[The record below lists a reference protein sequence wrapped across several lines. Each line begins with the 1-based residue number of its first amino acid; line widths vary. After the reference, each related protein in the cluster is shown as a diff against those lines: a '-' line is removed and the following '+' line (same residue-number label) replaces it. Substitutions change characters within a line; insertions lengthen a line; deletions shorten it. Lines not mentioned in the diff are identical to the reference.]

1 MVGLH
6 MSDDEVGLNLSMRG
20 ELLGEVTLRRASM
33 LLLLTASALSLI
45 CFACGSESGS
55 KIVAGDAFRW
65 GPGHPRQNQDGG
77 GQLMNDSA
85 LPDGLGGSETSDD
98 GVALNDLAQTG
109 DGALPDLSADGFQ
122 QGLDVGDDQAM
133 EEVIEVPIEDVECH
147 FIPEVGVFSPVL
159 ECFWDDPEEKVNFND
174 VVMAPVV
181 ANLTDDNHD
190 GVVDLKDTPDVAFL
204 TYRREEDGCCNSPSV
219 LRVVSG
225 SCQGALEV
233 QGGDEARLHEHFY
246 IASPTMDNS
255 SGLAIG
261 DIDNDGKPEIV
272 AMKVGGGTVAY
283 SEVRYDSFP
292 PTVLGAS
299 EWTLVGAVDEV
310 TALSGADEFDAAG
323 VTSSTASSRIL
334 LDWKFVGEG
343 AIAIPAVKVIVYARV
358 QGNPAALRAVLV
370 SGSKEAL
377 SDPVEML
384 PAQGWQRLVF
394 QFTRNPLS
402 SDKLWKAANLAAL
415 QVGIEHSGPTGVQ
428 LDVSKLD
435 VVVGWLAEEWQSVHP
450 KGADILTAVQPAIA
464 DLDKDGKAEVVVGR
478 VVLNG
483 ADGTK
488 LWKGTAGLGTNS
500 FFGPIG
506 SAADLDLDGQL
517 EVFAGNSMYSAAGET
532 LWSYDYGSDGSG
544 CNAQGYPCDGFNA
557 TGNFDDDDFGELAVI
572 RRGVL
577 YILEHSGEL
586 LARIVLPGDNCSYN
600 EGGPPTV
607 ADFDGD
613 EFPEVGVAGAD
624 FYVVFDLECC
634 AALPQ
639 CTEVKADAPQ
649 CAGPGIRWQVPNF
662 DCSSRVTG
670 SSVFDFEGDGQAEV
684 IYNDE
689 QLFRIFRGTDGE
701 ILFEEGNLS
710 HTRLEYPLVAD
721 TDNDGNAEIVIVE
734 NGKSG
739 YDHIPIQIWGD
750 AQNRWV
756 PTRRI
761 WNQHTY
767 HITNITEVGL
777 LPEGGEEPNWLVY
790 NNYRQNLPDFEPFLA
805 PDLQVEM
812 LAPENENC
820 GSSVT
825 LKAKVCNLG
834 ELWVPPGVSVLF
846 FDGATQLPL
855 ECQESS
861 TAVKVQLEPGQCV
874 VSHCT
879 TGWAGGPG
887 ETKVVRICVDGFDY
901 SCMGPGIY
909 NECDEANNAEDQ
921 YLTTCLL

>member
-1 MVGLH
+1 MT
-6 MSDDEVGLNLSMRG
+6 NL
-20 ELLGEVTLRRASM
+20 LALIFLAFLGM
-33 LLLLTASALSLI
+33 
-45 CFACGSESGS
+45 ACGADTTTT
-55 KIVAGDAFRW
+55 IIADDDLQW
-65 GPGHPRQNQDGG
+65 GPGNPPQNTDTDGG
-77 GQLMNDSA
+77 ATPND
-85 LPDGLGGSETSDD
+85 TSRRTEGYGD
-98 GVALNDLAQTG
+98 GVSPVDALKAG
-109 DGALPDLSADGFQ
+109 DGEWSADSGTDGVQ
-122 QGLDVGDDQAM
+122 PGSDAAGDQTVT
-133 EEVIEVPIEDVECH
+133 EVIEVPVEGIECH
-147 FIPEVGVFSPVL
+147 YVPEVGVFSPVL
-159 ECFWDDPEEKVNFND
+159 ECFWDDPEEKTKHND

-204 TYRREEDGCCNSPSV
+204 TYRREEDGCCNAPSV

-233 QGGDEARLHEHFY
+233 QGGDKARLHEHFY
-246 IASPTMDNS
+246 IATPTMDNS

-261 DIDNDGKPEIV
+261 DIDSDGRPEIV

-283 SEVRYDSFP
+283 SETRYDVFP
-292 PTVLGAS
+292 STSVVVTD
-299 EWTLVGAVDEV
+299 WTLVGAPDEV
-310 TALSGADEFDAAG
+310 TALSGPDEYDATG
-323 VTSSTASSRIL
+323 VTSTAASSRIM
-334 LDWKFVGEG
+334 LDWQFVGDG
-343 AIAIPAVKVIVYARV
+343 AIAVPAVKVIVYARV
-358 QGNPAALRAVLV
+358 NSNPAALKAVLV
-370 SGSKEAL
+370 SGAQEAA
-377 SDPVEML
+377 SEPVEML
-384 PAQGWQRLVF
+384 PAQGWQKIVF
-394 QFTRNPLS
+394 EFTRNPFAGN
-402 SDKLWKAANLAAL
+402 KMWKAADLAAL
-415 QVGIEHSGPTGVQ
+415 QIGFEHVGPSGVQ
-428 LDVSKLD
+428 LDVSKIE
-435 VVVGWLAEEWQSVHP
+435 VVVGWLAQEWQSAHP
-450 KGADILTAVQPAIA
+450 KGNDILTAVQPAIT
-464 DLDKDGKAEVVVGR
+464 DLDKDGSAEVLVGR

-483 ADGTK
+483 ADGS
-488 LWKGTAGLGTNS
+488 LRWKGNAGLGTNS

-517 EVFAGNSMYSAAGET
+517 EVFAGNSMYSANGDT
-532 LWSYDYGSDGSG
+532 LWSYDYGTDGSG

-557 TGNFDDDDFGELAVI
+557 TGNFDADEFGELVII

-577 YILEHSGEL
+577 YVIEHTGVL
-586 LARIVLPGDNCSYN
+586 LARITLPGDDCKYN

-639 CTEVKADAPQ
+639 CTELKENSPQ
-649 CAGPGIRWQVPNF
+649 CSGPGIRWQVPNF

-689 QLFRIFRGTDGE
+689 KMFRIFRGVDGE
-701 ILFEEGNLS
+701 VLFENGNLS

-734 NGKSG
+734 NGNSG
-739 YDHIPIQIWGD
+739 YDHIPLQIWGD

-777 LPEGGEEPNWLVY
+777 LPEGGEEPNWLAY
-790 NNYRQNLPDFEPFLA
+790 NNYRQNLPDFDPFLA

-812 LAPENENC
+812 LAPEYENC

-825 LKAKVCNLG
+825 LRAKVCNLG

-846 FDGATQLPL
+846 FDGATQQPL

-879 TGWAGGPG
+879 SGWAGGPG
-887 ETKVVRICVDGFDY
+887 ETKAVRTCIDDFNYTCT
-901 SCMGPGIY
+901 GPGIY
-909 NECDEANNAEDQ
+909 NECIEDNNTADQ
-921 YLTTCLL
+921 YITTCQ